1 MPSTN
6 SWLVS
11 MVLASSTVMTPSL
24 PTLSIAS
31 AMMPPITLSPLAATV
46 ATFSRSFFP
55 LMGILMVL
63 SLATMS
69 STAFSMPRF
78 MSIGLVPATTALR
91 PSLKIASART
101 VAVVVPSPATSEV
114 FDATSLTI
122 IAPMFS

>member
-6 SWLVS
+6 SCPVS
-11 MVLASSTVMTPSL
+11 IVLASSTVMTPSL

-31 AMMPPITLSPLAATV
+31 AMMLPITLSPFAATV

-55 LMGILMVL
+55 LTGMDAAL

-69 STAFSMPRF
+69 STAFSIPRF
-78 MSIGLVPATTALR
+78 MSIGLVPATTALS

-114 FDATSLTI
+114 FEATSRTMR
-122 IAPMFS
+122 APMFS